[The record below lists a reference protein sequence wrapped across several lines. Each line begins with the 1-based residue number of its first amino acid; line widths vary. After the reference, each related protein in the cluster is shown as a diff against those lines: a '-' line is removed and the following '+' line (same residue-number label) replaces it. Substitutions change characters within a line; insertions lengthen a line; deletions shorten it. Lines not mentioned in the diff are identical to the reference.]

1 MFSLLPTACE
11 AVGTVSST
19 DAYIAYLPLAHVL
32 ELLAEN
38 LMILMGVPIG
48 YATTNTLLDTG
59 SMVAKGSKVRYFH

>member
-1 MFSLLPTACE
+1 MLPTSCE
-11 AVGTVSST
+11 AVGPVTSS

-38 LMILMGVPIG
+38 LMILMGVPVG

-59 SMVAKGSKVRYFH
+59 SMVAKGSKVIIKIFC